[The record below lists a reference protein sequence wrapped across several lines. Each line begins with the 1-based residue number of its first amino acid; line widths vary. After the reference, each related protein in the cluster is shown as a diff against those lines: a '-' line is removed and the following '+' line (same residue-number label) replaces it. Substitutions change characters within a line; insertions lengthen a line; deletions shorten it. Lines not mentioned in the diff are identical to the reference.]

1 MPRLCE
7 SPKRWKWCRNF
18 TPLYEILETSIT
30 CWGKKEETLWYLRES
45 GWAISG
51 PQRGTAVAS
60 MSGSLEEPRGLSLWP
75 RVENYAGFTRLG
87 SLGPIKGLT
96 SGQCLTP

>member
-1 MPRLCE
+1 MEVVQEFYSSVQGDPGDKHHVLGQE
-7 SPKRWKWCRNF
+7 
-18 TPLYEILETSIT
+18 
-30 CWGKKEETLWYLRES
+30 GEETLWYLRES
-45 GWAISG
+45 AWAISG
-51 PQRGTAVAS
+51 PQRGRAVAS

-75 RVENYAGFTRLG
+75 RVENYASFTRLG